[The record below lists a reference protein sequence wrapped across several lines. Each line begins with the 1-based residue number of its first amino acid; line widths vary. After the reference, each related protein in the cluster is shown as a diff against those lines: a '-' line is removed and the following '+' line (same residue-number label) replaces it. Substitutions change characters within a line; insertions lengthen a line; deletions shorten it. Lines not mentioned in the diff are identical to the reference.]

1 MLRYTVNTPKI
12 DPSPTLHKITPDKI
26 VFLDYRRTLLFNFN
40 TLAIY
45 SAHAH

>member
-26 VFLDYRRTLLFNFN
+26 YKLCFWIIEEHYCLILTP
-40 TLAIY
+40 
-45 SAHAH
+45 